1 MVERK
6 VPTTGSRSGADRARP
21 YLPAMGHRRLLALY
35 GPLTRL
41 VGLPRVHRELLE
53 RAELRSGQRVLEI
66 GCGPGGLLRL
76 ARRRH
81 PDVDLAGLDP
91 DPDALDR
98 ARRRLGPATRLERG
112 FADALPYPDASVD
125 RVLSSFMWHHLDPAD
140 KPAVSR
146 EIARVLRPGG
156 QLHLVDVAGAG
167 PTHWPLRRLARRH
180 SHDRPE
186 DLMALLGN
194 AGLTGI
200 AVVQR
205 SSARLGTYAFY
216 RGTR

>member
-1 MVERK
+1 MAEPK
-6 VPTTGSRSGADRARP
+6 VPTTGSHTDTDWGRS

-35 GPLTRL
+35 EPFTRL

-66 GCGPGGLLRL
+66 GCGPGTLLRL
-76 ARRRH
+76 ARSQH
-81 PDVDLAGLDP
+81 PDIDLVGLDP

-98 ARRRLGPATRLERG
+98 ARRRLGIAARLDRG

-125 RVLSSFMWHHLDPAD
+125 RVLSSFMWHHLEPAD
-140 KPAVSR
+140 KPAALR

-156 QLHLVDVAGAG
+156 RLHLVDIAGAG
-167 PTHWPLRRLARRH
+167 PRHWLLRKRHTHH
-180 SHDRPE
+180 SFDRPD
-186 DLMALLGN
+186 DLVTLLRD
-194 AGLTGI
+194 AGLTDI

-205 SSARLGTYAFY
+205 SSRRLGMHAFY
-216 RGTR
+216 RATR